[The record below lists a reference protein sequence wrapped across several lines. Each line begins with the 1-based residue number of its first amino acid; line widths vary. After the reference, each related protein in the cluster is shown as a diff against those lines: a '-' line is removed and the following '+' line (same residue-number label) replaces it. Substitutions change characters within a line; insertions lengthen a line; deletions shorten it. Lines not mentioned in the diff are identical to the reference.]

1 LLLDAA
7 VLAIIVGLVAGGR
20 FGRLNDLDLR
30 APGMFIAAAAV
41 QAGLMVAGARGAQWA
56 GRVGPAVYVG
66 TLAMVLVGLWWNR
79 RLPGVWVVGVGV
91 LLNFLVIAA
100 NGGSMPVERGL
111 AERAGDERM
120 VRLLDSPTYTR
131 HAPMSKGTRL
141 RALGDVVALPM
152 LIPRPKFFSPG
163 SIGDVFV
170 TAGACW
176 LILAGMGAFGLR
188 SGKTTGKI
196 YLENHPRG
204 KTL

>member
-1 LLLDAA
+1 
-7 VLAIIVGLVAGGR
+7 
-20 FGRLNDLDLR
+20 
-30 APGMFIAAAAV
+30 
-41 QAGLMVAGARGAQWA
+41 MVK
-56 GRVGPAVYVG
+56 
-66 TLAMVLVGLWWNR
+66 
-79 RLPGVWVVGVGV
+79 
-91 LLNFLVIAA
+91 
-100 NGGSMPVERGL
+100 
-111 AERAGDERM
+111 
-120 VRLLDSPTYTR
+120 LLDSPTYTR